1 MIYNGSDV
9 LNHLILN
16 SRDSE
21 DDADQARRKPDH
33 LPLGS
38 TGV

>member
-1 MIYNGSDV
+1 MGQMV
-9 LNHLILN
+9 LNHMFLN

-38 TGV
+38 KGV